1 MEIPVINFG
10 DNRSSITEILV
21 KVHFQ
26 NLDKIEGE
34 IEDSIKIEG
43 LRNVSRLQQLKK
55 KYYTVAQECQS
66 VNAVNSLYFEHLE
79 V

>member
-1 MEIPVINFG
+1 M
-10 DNRSSITEILV
+10 
-21 KVHFQ
+21 
-26 NLDKIEGE
+26 DKIEGE

-55 KYYTVAQECQS
+55 KYYTVAQESLQCQS
-66 VNAVNSLYFEHLE
+66 VNTVNRLYFEHLE

>member
-10 DNRSSITEILV
+10 DNRSSITEIPV
-21 KVHFQ
+21 KVLFQ

-55 KYYTVAQECQS
+55 KYYTVAQES
-66 VNAVNSLYFEHLE
+66 LDVNQLTQLTIYILNT
-79 V
+79 